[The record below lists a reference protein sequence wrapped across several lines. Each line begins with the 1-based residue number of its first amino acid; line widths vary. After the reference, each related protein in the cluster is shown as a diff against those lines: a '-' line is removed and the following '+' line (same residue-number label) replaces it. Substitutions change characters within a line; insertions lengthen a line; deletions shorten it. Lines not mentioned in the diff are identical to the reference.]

1 MRSFAYQ
8 FAHLAYQDDLTPT
21 AKNLGIHLNHY
32 LDYLYE
38 YPRRPSDKMVEQLQ
52 MLRDRLGWES
62 DLEFYG
68 RAMRNFQRI
77 DSLFSPY
84 SPADYADL
92 LLALSNVD
100 YKFLLD
106 FEMGMEKQ
114 VRARLKTLPQAA
126 RKRSR
131 VTPGIRW
138 W

>member
-1 MRSFAYQ
+1 
-8 FAHLAYQDDLTPT
+8 
-21 AKNLGIHLNHY
+21 
-32 LDYLYE
+32 
-38 YPRRPSDKMVEQLQ
+38 MVEQLQ

-114 VRARLKTLPQAA
+114 VRARLKNPASGSPEA
-126 RKRSR
+126 E
-131 VTPGIRW
+131 PGHPRHPLVVGSKAINK
-138 W
+138 